1 MLSGYAVF
9 FLLHPN
15 FYRSFL
21 NERKEIGVYSYEDLM
36 ARIGNVLNTF
46 QQFII
51 MPVSPKY
58 ILLFA
63 LALGLLIVY
72 RHKRLLPIE
81 RIRLVDRRGIRMLY
95 FFLWT
100 AGVQIALYLGYLSP
114 QHAVLPKYFSMAWP
128 FLAFLPVFI
137 LRFST
142 KFRNHLTIGFCLLL
156 LLSAAKGL
164 LFFNDYLARQPDPSA
179 VLKNSRAVV
188 LDNASLNVLPR
199 LMAKLP
205 DDKLVFA
212 AYRDHL
218 LNHQEA
224 WSNRLDSGAVFI
236 SVAAPL
242 LSTENSENRKK
253 IYDIINQ
260 TYETELNQGGV
271 WGFGD
276 LILIG
281 RKRRAPSP

>member
-1 MLSGYAVF
+1 
-9 FLLHPN
+9 LLHPN

-21 NERKEIGVYSYEDLM
+21 NERKELGVYSYEDWL

-46 QQFII
+46 QQFVI

-58 ILLFA
+58 ILIFA

-81 RIRLVDRRGIRMLY
+81 RIRQVERRGIRILY

-128 FLAFLPVFI
+128 FLAFLPVFM
-137 LRFST
+137 LRLST

-164 LFFNDYLARQPDPSA
+164 LFFNDYLTRQPDPSA
-179 VLKNSRAVV
+179 ILKNSRAVV

-199 LMAKLP
+199 LVAKLP
-205 DDKLVFA
+205 DDKLIFA
-212 AYRDHL
+212 AYREHL

-224 WSNRLDSGAVFI
+224 WSSRLDSGAVYI
-236 SVAAPL
+236 SVASPL
-242 LSTENSENRKK
+242 LSTENSENRQKL
-253 IYDIINQ
+253 YDIINQ
-260 TYETELNQGGV
+260 TYETKLIQGGI

-281 RKRRAPSP
+281 RKRLAP